1 MASVLT
7 QAQLGQLA
15 SILNRGMTKYRQT
28 ERRMIAK
35 CNEIGEKGKQFAK
48 ANHPWQ
54 NRTGKAHKSLNGF
67 HVEYANGFHT
77 ARIGYL
83 GDATHDGVPYGFWL
97 EVRWSGKYQ
106 ILTTT
111 MRAMQAEFIEA
122 VQNAAREEWS

>member
-1 MASVLT
+1 MGLSA
-7 QAQLGQLA
+7 AQLGQLA
-15 SILNRGMTKYRQT
+15 NIANHAAAKYNAT
-28 ERRMIAK
+28 ERKAITV
-35 CNEIGEKGKQFAK
+35 CNNIGERGAQFAK
-48 ANHPWQ
+48 DNHPWK
-54 NRTGKAHKSLNGF
+54 NRTGAAHKSLNGF

-83 GDATHDGVPYGFWL
+83 GDATNDGVKYGFWL

-122 VQNAAREEWS
+122 VKSAVREEW